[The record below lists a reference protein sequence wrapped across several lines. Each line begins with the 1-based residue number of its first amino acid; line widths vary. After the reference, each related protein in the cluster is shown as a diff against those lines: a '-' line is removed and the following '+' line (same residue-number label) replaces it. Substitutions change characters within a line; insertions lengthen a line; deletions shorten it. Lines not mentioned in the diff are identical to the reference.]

1 VNFFGAIENGFT
13 VAVPNLLIMAAG
25 TADEVATTAD

>member
-13 VAVPNLLIMAAG
+13 VAAPDLLIMAAG
-25 TADEVATTAD
+25 TADEVATTTD